1 MYKVSVVSFRDL
13 FLKEEYSPKGEEKI
27 DLRVRKDEWVEEHGP
42 GRYCF
47 MDSV

>member
-27 DLRVRKDEWVEEHGP
+27 IPYVDYGFPIYSK
-42 GRYCF
+42 
-47 MDSV
+47 